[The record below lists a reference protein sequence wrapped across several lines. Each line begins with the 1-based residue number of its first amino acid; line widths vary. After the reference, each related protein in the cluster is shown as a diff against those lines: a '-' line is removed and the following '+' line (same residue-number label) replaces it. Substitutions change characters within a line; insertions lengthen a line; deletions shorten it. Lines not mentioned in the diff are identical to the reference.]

1 MDRRKSLKAIALGT
15 VSTGLLLDACKLAD
29 KKADEKDVVKNGGKA
44 DNTGNT
50 DTGINRMKE
59 EAAHYK
65 ELTSTTFFTPQEMA
79 TITILGDIIIPKDG
93 VSGSASDAKVPDF
106 IEFIVKDMPEHQVP
120 MRGGL
125 RWLDMQCFKQYNN
138 SFSDCNKQQQMEMV
152 DDIAYPVIKDK
163 NGKVVSKRTIK
174 IGYEQGISF
183 FSLMRNLT
191 ATGFYTSEIGGKDV
205 GYIGNVPNQWNGVP
219 DDVLKQYNLAYTEKE
234 LKECVSFS

>member
-29 KKADEKDVVKNGGKA
+29 KKDAAKVDA
-44 DNTGNT
+44 ATASTDNANEG
-50 DTGINRMKE
+50 GINRMKE
-59 EAAHYK
+59 EAAHEK

-79 TITILGDIIIPKDG
+79 TITILADIIIPKDE

-125 RWLDMQCFKQYNN
+125 RWLDMQCFKRFNN
-138 SFSDCNKQQQMEMV
+138 AFSDCNQQQQMEIV
-152 DDIAYPVIKDK
+152 DAIAWPKKAKTDMQAGV
-163 NGKVVSKRTIK
+163 
-174 IGYEQGISF
+174 SF
-183 FSLMRNLT
+183 FSLVRNLT

-219 DDVLKQYNLAYTEKE
+219 EDVLKQYNLAYTEKE